1 MESKTNYKIS
11 DSELIY
17 QINDNNEDAKNYLFQ
32 KYSPLIHK
40 EVQKYTKE
48 ASIKGIE
55 YKDLL
60 QEGML
65 AFSEAINN
73 FDEKENVKFITF
85 ATLCIKRRISNL
97 LKKQSTNKEQI
108 LNNYLPLEA
117 ELIPQKKVL
126 DIVSDLE
133 GKEPL
138 NKLIVDESLKEVS
151 ENILNNLK
159 PKEKTVYLDYLNGK
173 KIEDISK
180 DTGISTK
187 TIYNIIY
194 RVKQKIKLV
203 ENND

>member
-1 MESKTNYKIS
+1 MESKTNYQIT
-11 DSELIY
+11 DNELIY
-17 QINDNNEDAKNYLFQ
+17 QINDKSEDAKNYIFE

-55 YKDLL
+55 YRDLL
-60 QEGML
+60 QEAML

-73 FDEKENVKFITF
+73 YDEKENVKFITF
-85 ATLCIKRRISNL
+85 ATLCIKRRIINL

-108 LNNYLPLEA
+108 LNNYIPLEA
-117 ELIPQKKVL
+117 ELVPKKKVI

-138 NKLIVDESLKEVS
+138 NKLIVDESIKELS
-151 ENILNNLK
+151 DNFINNLK
-159 PKEKTVYLDYLNGK
+159 PKERTIYLEYISGK

-180 DTGISTK
+180 ETGMSIK
-187 TIYNIIY
+187 TLYNLIY
-194 RVKQKIKLV
+194 RIKKKLKSV
-203 ENND
+203 END

>member
-65 AFSEAINN
+65 AFSEAINS

-85 ATLCIKRRISNL
+85 ATLCIKRRIINL

>member
-1 MESKTNYKIS
+1 MESKTDYKIS

-73 FDEKENVKFITF
+73 FDERENVKFITF
-85 ATLCIKRRISNL
+85 ATLCIKRRIINL

>member
-85 ATLCIKRRISNL
+85 ATLCIKRRIINL

>member
-1 MESKTNYKIS
+1 
-11 DSELIY
+11 
-17 QINDNNEDAKNYLFQ
+17 
-32 KYSPLIHK
+32 
-40 EVQKYTKE
+40 
-48 ASIKGIE
+48 
-55 YKDLL
+55 
-60 QEGML
+60 ML
-65 AFSEAINN
+65 AFSEAINS

-85 ATLCIKRRISNL
+85 ATLCIKRRIINL

>member
-1 MESKTNYKIS
+1 MESKTNYQIT
-11 DSELIY
+11 DNELIY
-17 QINDNNEDAKNYLFQ
+17 QINDKSEDAKNYIFE

-55 YKDLL
+55 YRDLL
-60 QEGML
+60 QEAML

-73 FDEKENVKFITF
+73 YDEKENVKFITF
-85 ATLCIKRRISNL
+85 ATLCIKRRIINL

-108 LNNYLPLEA
+108 LNNYIPLEA
-117 ELIPQKKVL
+117 ELVPKKKVL

-138 NKLIVDESLKEVS
+138 NKLIVDESIKELS
-151 ENILNNLK
+151 DNFINNLK
-159 PKEKTVYLDYLNGK
+159 PKERTIYLEYISGK

-180 DTGISTK
+180 ETGMSIK
-187 TIYNIIY
+187 TLYNLIY
-194 RVKQKIKLV
+194 RIKKKLKSV
-203 ENND
+203 END

>member
-85 ATLCIKRRISNL
+85 ATLCIKRRIINL
-97 LKKQSTNKEQI
+97 LKKQSKNKEQI